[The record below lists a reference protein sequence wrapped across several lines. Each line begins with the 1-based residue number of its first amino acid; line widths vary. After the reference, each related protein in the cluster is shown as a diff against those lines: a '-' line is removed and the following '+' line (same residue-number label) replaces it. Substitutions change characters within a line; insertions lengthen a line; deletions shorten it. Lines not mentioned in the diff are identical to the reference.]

1 MRRIWVVFLA
11 LLLALS
17 GCGSAPAGD
26 GRTLLRLDS
35 GGSATLSE
43 AARLFNAS
51 SEDYRVVLD
60 DGEPDIVADRAG
72 YESSE
77 LVDITSYV
85 DSGMGRED
93 ILPFLL
99 ESLEED
105 GALYALPVRWGGM
118 SYGCSRQ
125 LLGDRLTL
133 TEAEALALM
142 DELGE
147 GTLLFPGWVNGG
159 DIPWQLQGYLPE
171 YDRETELDEYY
182 NLPSLLRR
190 VNINSV
196 EKLAA
201 MVTEEDAL
209 WDTGC
214 PGFGPATDC
223 LSLSILTSCENVDG
237 AWEFLSFVYGPDSI
251 SAIEVPD
258 DCCLPAGAG
267 QLYSRLSEF
276 DGVDE
281 AALALA
287 RAYVDGMELAV

>member
-1 MRRIWVVFLA
+1 MRRIWVVFLV

-26 GRTLLRLDS
+26 GRTLLRLDG
-35 GGSATLSE
+35 GGSAALSE
-43 AARLFNAS
+43 AVRLFNAS
-51 SEDYRVVLD
+51 SEDYRVILD
-60 DGEPDIVADRAG
+60 DDEPDIVADRAG

-85 DSGMGRED
+85 DSDMGRED

-99 ESLEED
+99 EALEED
-105 GALYALPVRWGGM
+105 GELYSLPVRWGGM

-125 LLGDRLTL
+125 LLGGRLTL
-133 TEAEALALM
+133 TEAEALELM

-171 YDRETELDEYY
+171 YDRETELDKYY
-182 NLPSLLRR
+182 DLPSLLQR

-201 MVTEEDAL
+201 MVTEEDTL

-214 PGFGPATDC
+214 PDFGPKTDC
-223 LSLSILTSCENVDG
+223 LSLSILASCEDVDG
-237 AWEFLSFVYGPDSI
+237 AWEFLSFAYGPDSI
-251 SAIEVPD
+251 SAIEVAD
-258 DCCLPAGAG
+258 NCCLPAGAG

-276 DGVDE
+276 EGVDE

>member
-1 MRRIWVVFLA
+1 M
-11 LLLALS
+11 
-17 GCGSAPAGD
+17 P
-26 GRTLLRLDS
+26 
-35 GGSATLSE
+35 
-43 AARLFNAS
+43 
-51 SEDYRVVLD
+51 
-60 DGEPDIVADRAG
+60 
-72 YESSE
+72 
-77 LVDITSYV
+77 YV

-99 ESLEED
+99 EALEED

-147 GTLLFPGWVNGG
+147 GTLLFPGWVDGG

-182 NLPSLLRR
+182 DLPSLLRR

-223 LSLSILTSCENVDG
+223 LSLSILASCEDVDG

-258 DCCLPAGAG
+258 NCCLPAGAG

-276 DGVDE
+276 EGVDE

>member
-77 LVDITSYV
+77 LVDIMYYV

-142 DELGE
+142 DDWARG
-147 GTLLFPGWVNGG
+147 
-159 DIPWQLQGYLPE
+159 
-171 YDRETELDEYY
+171 RC
-182 NLPSLLRR
+182 S
-190 VNINSV
+190 S
-196 EKLAA
+196 
-201 MVTEEDAL
+201 
-209 WDTGC
+209 
-214 PGFGPATDC
+214 
-223 LSLSILTSCENVDG
+223 
-237 AWEFLSFVYGPDSI
+237 
-251 SAIEVPD
+251 
-258 DCCLPAGAG
+258 PAGWT
-267 QLYSRLSEF
+267 
-276 DGVDE
+276 
-281 AALALA
+281 AATSPGSCRAICRSTTA
-287 RAYVDGMELAV
+287 RRSWTSTMTCPRCSGG

>member
-1 MRRIWVVFLA
+1 MKRTFAALLA
-11 LLLALS
+11 LLLTLA
-17 GCGSAPAGD
+17 GCGSQPAAD
-26 GRTLLRLDS
+26 GRTVLRLDAD
-35 GGSATLSE
+35 GSAVLSD
-43 AARLFNAS
+43 AVRLFNAAS
-51 SEDYRVVLD
+51 ADYRVVMD
-60 DGEPDIVADRAG
+60 TEAPDIVAGGAG
-72 YESSE
+72 YESTN
-77 LVDITSYV
+77 LVDIMPHV

-142 DELGE
+142 DEFGE
-147 GTLLFPGWVNGG
+147 GTLLFPGWVDGG

-182 NLPSLLRR
+182 DLPSLLRR

-258 DCCLPAGAG
+258 NCCLPAGAG

-276 DGVDE
+276 EGVDE

>member
-1 MRRIWVVFLA
+1 MH
-11 LLLALS
+11 
-17 GCGSAPAGD
+17 
-26 GRTLLRLDS
+26 
-35 GGSATLSE
+35 
-43 AARLFNAS
+43 
-51 SEDYRVVLD
+51 
-60 DGEPDIVADRAG
+60 
-72 YESSE
+72 
-77 LVDITSYV
+77 YV

-99 ESLEED
+99 EALEED

-147 GTLLFPGWVNGG
+147 GTLLFPGWVDGG